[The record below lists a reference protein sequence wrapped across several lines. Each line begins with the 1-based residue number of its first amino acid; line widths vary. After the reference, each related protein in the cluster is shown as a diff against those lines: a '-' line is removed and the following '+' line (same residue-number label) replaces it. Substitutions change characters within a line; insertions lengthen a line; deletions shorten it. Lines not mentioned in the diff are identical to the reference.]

1 MSVPSRSEASILGV
15 GFIGSMAL
23 GVEFPGGTPTIIA
36 KCGLPGSVLPRDRSI
51 PIFQRTSSEGPPALG
66 TGRLPIARG
75 RPAVFGEVL
84 FDEFPDGTRVLGGAP
99 FNVAWHLRGFGADPA
114 FLSAVGFDK
123 AGHDI
128 LQRMEEWGLSKDGV
142 QVDRE
147 RTTGRVDV
155 AFVDGEN
162 RYEIKRGQAWDFIDA
177 DLAEEACPDAVR
189 FIYHGTLAMRS
200 EQSRRAL
207 ERLMGRGAPALVD
220 LNLREP
226 WSTPDNIRT
235 AMEGA
240 HWLKVNEDELAEVM
254 GRNIGSLDECEA
266 AARALADRYDIHRV
280 VVTRGADGSIC
291 VTRGGALDIG
301 AEPVVEEIVDTVGAG
316 DAFSAVLGM
325 GILGGWGA
333 RTTLDRATRFASE
346 ICLIRGATTSDA
358 SLYERHLRSW
368 SEHEGPEDGDGRSG
382 LYIMSLSIH
391 GLVRG
396 TDIELGRDPDTGG
409 QVSYVVD
416 EARALAAHPK
426 VGRVDVVTRQVY
438 DKGVDEQYAVPDEP
452 LSLGAHIVRLPFGPR
467 RYLRKES
474 LWPHLD
480 SLLDELIRHVRRTG
494 RIPDLVHGHYADAGY
509 VGSRLAQL
517 LGVPFFFTGHSL
529 GRVKRSRL
537 LAAGKE
543 ADKLDERYHF
553 PQRIEAE
560 EQALETASV
569 VIAST
574 NQEVEDQ
581 YQLYDN
587 YHPHG
592 MRVIPPGVDL
602 ERFSPAGEQWTPP
615 PIAEDLKRFL
625 AEPGKP
631 IVFAIARPDER
642 KNFEGLIEAFGSS
655 AKLRRWANL
664 LLVAGNRDD
673 IGSMPSNSRT
683 VLTRMLL
690 LIDKHDLHGY
700 VAYPK
705 AHGSADVPELYRLA
719 ARSGGVFVNPAFT
732 EPFGLTLLEAAAS
745 GLPVVATDDGGP
757 RDIIAAC
764 ENGLLVDATE
774 PREIARGL
782 EAALSDRD
790 RWSAWSKRGVERVHE
805 HFSWSAHAER
815 YLEQL
820 GSVISGGRPSGRHA
834 GAGRMPVLDR
844 IVVTDIDD
852 TLTGD
857 DEGLRVFI
865 ERMFD
870 AGPHVGFGIATGR
883 TLDRA
888 LEMIE
893 QLGVPVPDVLITGT
907 GTQLHYGER
916 LIRDR
921 SWERQIHHRWEP
933 ERVREVLSGI
943 DGLRPDE
950 RDRQTPYRIRYW
962 SDPEGGPSAADVR
975 RLLRKSGVPATTIL
989 DHETY
994 LDVIP
999 VRASPG
1005 MAIRFLCFKWDLP
1018 PERLL
1023 VAGDSGNDA
1032 DMLSGDT
1039 LGVVVGNHT
1048 GELERLRGHHRVYFS
1063 ERDHAWGVLEGIEHY
1078 DFFGKIRPDPEQKS

>member
-1 MSVPSRSEASILGV
+1 MS
-15 GFIGSMAL
+15 
-23 GVEFPGGTPTIIA
+23 
-36 KCGLPGSVLPRDRSI
+36 
-51 PIFQRTSSEGPPALG
+51 QRATHEGPPAVG
-66 TGRLPIARG
+66 TGRIPLARG
-75 RPAVFGEVL
+75 RPVVFGEVL

-123 AGHDI
+123 AGHDVF
-128 LQRMEEWGLSKDGV
+128 QRMEEWGLSRDGV
-142 QVDRE
+142 QVYRE
-147 RTTGRVDV
+147 HPTGSV
-155 AFVDGEN
+155 AVSFRDGEN
-162 RYEIKRGQAWDFIDA
+162 HYDIAAGQAWDFMDA
-177 DLAEEACPDAVR
+177 EAAASALPGAVR
-189 FIYHGTLAMRS
+189 FLYHGTLAMRS
-200 EQSRRAL
+200 EASRKAL
-207 ERLMGRGAPALVD
+207 ARVLEQGVPALVD

-226 WSTPDNIRT
+226 WSTPENVQT
-235 AMEGA
+235 AMAGA
-240 HWLKVNEDELAEVM
+240 RWLKVNEAELGEVT
-254 GRNIGSLDECEA
+254 GRVVTTLEECEA
-266 AARALADRYDIHRV
+266 AAREIADRHDIHRV
-280 VVTRGADGSIC
+280 VVTRGPDGSIC
-291 VTRGGALDIG
+291 VTRGGALDVG
-301 AEPVVEEIVDTVGAG
+301 EEPVLRELVDTVGAG

-325 GILGGWGA
+325 GILGGWSA

-346 ICLIRGATTSDA
+346 ICGIRGATTSEA
-358 SLYERHLRSW
+358 SIYERHLRSW
-368 SEHEGPEDGDGRSG
+368 SEQGGSGTGEGRRG
-382 LYIMSLSIH
+382 LYVMSLSIH

-416 EARALAAHPK
+416 EARALAAHPR
-426 VGRVDVVTRQVY
+426 VERVDVVTRQIV
-438 DKGVDEQYAVPDEP
+438 DKRVDDQYAVVDEP
-452 LSLGAHIVRLPFGPR
+452 LSLGAHIVRLPFGPK

-474 LWPHLD
+474 LWLHLD
-480 SLLDELIRHVRRTG
+480 SLLDQLIRYVRRTG

-509 VGSRLAQL
+509 VGARLAQL

-537 LAAGKE
+537 LAAGKD
-543 ADKLDERYHF
+543 ADKIDEQYHF
-553 PQRIEAE
+553 AQRIEAE
-560 EQALETASV
+560 ERALETASV
-569 VIAST
+569 VVAST

-587 YHPHG
+587 YHPQE

-602 ERFSPAGEQWTPP
+602 DRFSPAGPDWTPP
-615 PIAEDLKRFL
+615 PLAQELERFL
-625 AEPGKP
+625 ADPGKP
-631 IVFAIARPDER
+631 LVFAIARPDER
-642 KNFEGLIEAFGSS
+642 KNFEGLIHAFGRSD
-655 AKLRRWANL
+655 KLRRWANL
-664 LLVAGNRDD
+664 VLVAGNRDD
-673 IGSMPSNSRT
+673 IAEMPVNSRS
-683 VLTRMLL
+683 VLTRILL
-690 LIDKHDLHGY
+690 LVDKYDLYGC

-745 GLPVVATDDGGP
+745 GLPIVATDDGGP
-757 RDIIAAC
+757 RDIISAC

-774 PREIARGL
+774 PDEIARGL
-782 EAALSDRD
+782 EAALADRD
-790 RWSAWSKRGVERVHE
+790 RWAEWARLGVERVLE
-805 HFSWSAHAER
+805 HFSWGAHAER
-815 YLEQL
+815 YIEELDQ
-820 GSVISGGRPSGRHA
+820 VVSGARPIGRHA
-834 GAGRMPVLDR
+834 GAGRMPVMDR

-857 DEGLRVFI
+857 DEGLRIFV

-870 AGPHVGFGIATGR
+870 AGPNVGFGIATGR

-888 LEMIE
+888 LELIDH
-893 QLGVPVPDVLITGT
+893 LGVPMPDVLITGT

-921 SWERQIHHRWEP
+921 SWERQIHYRWEP
-933 ERVREVLSGI
+933 DKVREALSRFT
-943 DGLRPDE
+943 GLRLDD

-975 RLLRKSGVPATTIL
+975 RLLRKEGIPATTIL
-989 DHETY
+989 DHDTY

-1005 MAIRFLCFKWDLP
+1005 MAIRFLSFKWDLP

-1032 DMLSGDT
+1032 DMLSGDA

-1048 GELERLRGHHRVYFS
+1048 AELEELRGSHRVYFS
-1063 ERDHAWGVLEGIEHY
+1063 ERDHAWGILDGIDHY
-1078 DFFGKIRPDPEQKS
+1078 DFFGAIRPDPEPVPDGEPTK